1 MTDDELKQSLNERIT
16 YDIGQFTKEQLRWL
30 RRGVKVGTIQSM
42 MIYQRFPIP
51 KRGYWI
57 ADEQR

>member
-1 MTDDELKQSLNERIT
+1 MTDDEMKQSLSERIT

-30 RRGVKVGTIQSM
+30 RREVKARRVQTM

-57 ADEQR
+57 ADK